1 MSAPVAGGGGG
12 YEPIPSTNP
21 MFDTQLAPLENQFKF
36 FIANVDF
43 STTAPEVKSYFS
55 QFGSVNHV
63 KLIPH
68 TASGGEKHRGFGFL
82 FMMDEPSTKAVEQY
96 VNSFPE
102 NKITMLGRN
111 GVYVKKQEGMGRSGM
126 GGMGGPTY
134 INTNRAGGGGGY
146 GAAQY
151 GGGQQQQ
158 QYYGGQQGYGQ
169 QPYYNQTAAAYGGG
183 YQQQGYN
190 AQGGGYNTAAAYNQ
204 GQHYTVDAS
213 GNITGYSAQQQPAAA
228 AVAQQ
233 PQQGAVYPNQ
243 QQPYPNT
250 QYPTQPYPN
259 NNTAYP
265 TANYAQ
271 QPPPVQYNAGP
282 QYTQQQQPYPP
293 VQGQQQPP
301 PMAQPYPNAGYNQP
315 PPMYNSNNQQP
326 PPSQQQQQQQPP
338 PMYNNN
344 NNVPPGVPSGPPPPN
359 NNGGPPPRPSNNNP
373 NGGGPRLQNVNK
385 LGNRGG
391 SGTASLS
398 WNKIDSQQQNLTA
411 NAKRDQRALRDDA
424 DVSRKGELEGGR
436 QNNNNSVGGGGGGGG
451 SGKGGGGKW
460 QGGNN
465 AGGGA
470 GRGGGGT
477 GRNGRDGRRDRPY

>member
-1 MSAPVAGGGGG
+1 MSAPAAAGGGG
-12 YEPIPSTNP
+12 YQPIPSTNP
-21 MFDTQLAPLENQFKF
+21 MFDTQLAPLENKFKF

-43 STTAPEVKSYFS
+43 STTAPEVKTYFS

-82 FMMDEPSTKAVEQY
+82 FMMDEPSTNAVEQY

-134 INTNRAGGGGGY
+134 INRAGGGGGY
-146 GAAQY
+146 G
-151 GGGQQQQ
+151 GQQQQ
-158 QYYGGQQGYGQ
+158 PYYGGQQGYGQ
-169 QPYYNQTAAAYGGG
+169 QPAYYNQTAAAYGGG
-183 YQQQGYN
+183 YQQQQGYS
-190 AQGGGYNTAAAYNQ
+190 AQGAGYNTAAAYNQ

-213 GNITGYSAQQQPAAA
+213 GNITGYSAQQQPAAG
-228 AVAQQ
+228 AQQ
-233 PQQGAVYPNQ
+233 PQQTVYPNQ
-243 QQPYPNT
+243 QQPYANA

-259 NNTAYP
+259 NTAYP
-265 TANYAQ
+265 AANYAQ
-271 QPPPVQYNAGP
+271 QPPAQYNAGP
-282 QYTQQQQPYPP
+282 QYTQAQPNQQPYPP
-293 VQGQQQPP
+293 VQGQQPP
-301 PMAQPYPNAGYNQP
+301 PMAQPYPNAGYNQQP
-315 PPMYNSNNQQP
+315 PPMYNNQQQP
-326 PPSQQQQQQQPP
+326 PPSQQQQPP
-338 PMYNNN
+338 PVYN

-359 NNGGPPPRPSNNNP
+359 NNNNNQNGGGGGPP
-373 NGGGPRLQNVNK
+373 PRLQNVNK
-385 LGNRGG
+385 LGNRGP
-391 SGTASLS
+391 GTLS

-436 QNNNNSVGGGGGGGG
+436 SNNNVGGGGAGR
-451 SGKGGGGKW
+451 GGGGKW

-470 GRGGGGT
+470 GRGGGGGT